1 MGVIYSHDN
10 KYILGGIR
18 IYMFIINKDGNDM
31 YNMAHVVNIYRDECT
46 IKVCAGS
53 ATRGGVL
60 GKYNSY
66 DDALLAYS
74 MLINGIKQNNN
85 EVFIMP
91 SDKDLPKKTTAY
103 HHPTGKK
110 TKGHGGS

>member
-1 MGVIYSHDN
+1 
-10 KYILGGIR
+10 
-18 IYMFIINKDGNDM
+18 MFIINKDGNDM

-46 IKVCAGS
+46 IKVCAGA

-74 MLINGIKQNNN
+74 MLINGIKQNAN

-91 SDKDLPKKTTAY
+91 SDKDLPKKTIAY